1 METILLVEDE
11 EQVTD
16 MVMPGIN
23 GPVPAKT
30 LQPRNPKL
38 RMIFMS
44 GHTNTNILPR
54 EMLAEVERRR
64 LDRECDF

>member
-44 GHTNTNILPR
+44 GHTNTDILPR
-54 EMLAEVERRR
+54 EMLAEAERRR
-64 LDRECDF
+64 WDRACDF